1 MLPVEGIV
9 GSAILTFLVLDASR
23 RISGWGFVAI
33 ILAMAVYV
41 YISPFLPGDFQTRWV
56 SPERMVAY
64 VGLDVNGMI
73 GSILAVA
80 VLVVIPFTILGQV
93 LARTG
98 GADFFSDLAM
108 SAMGRFRGGAAKIAV
123 VGSALFGMISGS
135 AVSNVLAVGDRHHSD
150 HDQVRLHAAIGRRRS
165 NRSARPAAS

>member
-1 MLPVEGIV
+1 MADGRRRSSSASPGPSTASRAAYSRWFDWVCAIVSLLLCGYITVRYEALTYELAMLPVEGVI

-33 ILAMAVYV
+33 ILAIAVYV

-73 GSILAVA
+73 GSIL
-80 VLVVIPFTILGQV
+80 
-93 LARTG
+93 
-98 GADFFSDLAM
+98 
-108 SAMGRFRGGAAKIAV
+108 
-123 VGSALFGMISGS
+123 
-135 AVSNVLAVGDRHHSD
+135 
-150 HDQVRLHAAIGRRRS
+150 RS
-165 NRSARPAAS
+165 RCWW